1 MFSKQIASLSEFERL
16 DRSSRITPCWKKA
29 IILYKKHSVFRIF
42 IFFLPLMIVFF
53 ATVTDYWR
61 WGCIFLK
68 QIQILSWFQLT
79 RHSID
84 FVFVE
89 TKQFVGSNTNVILM
103 RQTWGHRS
111 SMSAW
116 SKRRA
121 LAFHLSIFFCYT
133 FLISKCRGE
142 LDLGLCTTP
151 ILAKRMPLRN
161 GDFWLK
167 NVFGRNFFGIC
178 QCVVVFGLQVPN
190 LWTDLDLTLLYI
202 LILGT
207 YGKFA
212 LKNQMLALGF
222 CFPQTWSS
230 AGRRF
235 AMSRSCLHYH
245 WRNDSFPQQQVG
257 WDAL

>member
-1 MFSKQIASLSEFERL
+1 VGKNWKGVFADAEITSARKAWESRCKIQIDPTTGIMFGKQIASLSEFERL

-29 IILYKKHSVFRIF
+29 IILYKKHSAFRIF

-68 QIQILSWFQLT
+68 QIQILSRFQLT

-151 ILAKRMPLRN
+151 ILAKR
-161 GDFWLK
+161 
-167 NVFGRNFFGIC
+167 
-178 QCVVVFGLQVPN
+178 
-190 LWTDLDLTLLYI
+190 
-202 LILGT
+202 
-207 YGKFA
+207 
-212 LKNQMLALGF
+212 
-222 CFPQTWSS
+222 S
-230 AGRRF
+230 
-235 AMSRSCLHYH
+235 H
-245 WRNDSFPQQQVG
+245 WMATSD
-257 WDAL
+257 